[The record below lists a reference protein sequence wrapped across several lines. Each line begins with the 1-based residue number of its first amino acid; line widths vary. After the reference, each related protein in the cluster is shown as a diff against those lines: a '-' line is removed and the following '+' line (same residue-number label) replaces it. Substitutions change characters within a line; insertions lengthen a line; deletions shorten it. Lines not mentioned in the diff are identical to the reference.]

1 MPHLPLLNQVVLAH
15 RLEGEHALLARH
27 RVAVQ
32 RETHVTEGADAE
44 DRAQLEIV
52 EAETLLGSK
61 QVSTSLL
68 TTDSSLPPFL
78 THALTQWYLLWWY
91 LLSGTY

>member
-15 RLEGEHALLARH
+15 RLEGEHALLARD
-27 RVAVQ
+27 RVVVQ

-91 LLSGTY
+91 LL

>member
-15 RLEGEHALLARH
+15 RLEGEHALLARD

-32 RETHVTEGADAE
+32 RETHVSERADAE

-52 EAETLLGSK
+52 EAKALLGST
-61 QVSTSLL
+61 QVSSSKDTSLL
-68 TTDSSLPPFL
+68 ITDSSHPPFL
-78 THALTQWYLLWWY
+78 THALTQWYLL
-91 LLSGTY
+91 